1 MQVFRCA
8 GDCLPQEVEGG
19 AWFITRTDFLSAPCR
34 FGGLE
39 LRLGTQLEIVNV
51 SVDDFPVCFDL
62 TQHLPL
68 DLLVLEPKVVTPP

>member
-39 LRLGTQLEIVNV
+39 PRLGLEIVAV
-51 SVDDFPVCFDL
+51 SVHDFPVRFDL
-62 TQHLPL
+62 T
-68 DLLVLEPKVVTPP
+68 